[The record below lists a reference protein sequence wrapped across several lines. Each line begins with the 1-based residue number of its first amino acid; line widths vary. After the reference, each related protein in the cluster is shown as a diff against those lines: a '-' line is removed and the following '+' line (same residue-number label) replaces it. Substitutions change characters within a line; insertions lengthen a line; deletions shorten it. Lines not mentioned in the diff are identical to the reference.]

1 MAKKI
6 INRRELQKTVN
17 KQEKQKE
24 LELKLKRMSSSSLDE
39 VMKEFHT
46 STEGLLDSQVEVN
59 QEEYG
64 MNILSKNQK
73 DSIFKRLYDAFINPF
88 SLILIGLIFVS
99 FLSDVAFVS
108 ASERD
113 YTTIIIITI
122 MVMFS
127 GILRFVQEGKSSDA
141 AEKLNDMI
149 ETTTNVKRKGK
160 EPVETPLDEIAVGD
174 IIYLAAGDMIP
185 ADMRVFQTKDLFVNQ
200 SSLTGESEPVER
212 VSVYNP
218 DVESVTD
225 SSNLVFMGSNVVSG
239 SARGVV
245 INVGD
250 NTMIGAIAGEI
261 GNTIGE
267 ESSFEKGV
275 NKVSM
280 ILIRFMLIMVPIVFV
295 VNGITKND
303 WLHALMFAISIAV
316 GLTPEMLPMIV
327 TSSLAKGAVSMSK
340 QKVIVKNINSIQ
352 NFGAMN
358 ILCTDKTGT
367 ITMDK
372 VILQYN
378 MDVHGNEDDRV
389 LRHAF
394 LNSYYQTGLKNYIDL
409 AIINKSDDKGMKEGI
424 IERYTKVDEIPF
436 DFQRRRMSVV
446 VHDLEGKRQ
455 MITKGAV
462 EEILSICK
470 YVEFEGKV
478 EEIDDELENE
488 VLGVVKKLNQEGM
501 RVIAVAQKSNPNV
514 IGEFSVSDESEMVLL
529 GYLAFLD
536 PPKETTKAA
545 IEALHNHGVEVKVLT
560 GDNDL
565 VTKTICKQVGL
576 DVEHIILGSEL
587 ENMSDQE
594 VKDVLPT
601 TNVFAKL
608 TPMQKAR
615 LVELMREEDNVVGF
629 MGDGINDAPA
639 MNKADIGISVDT
651 AVDIAKESAD
661 IILLEK
667 DLMVL
672 EHGIIEGRKTFAN
685 MVKYIKMTAS
695 SNFGNMFSVLV
706 ASAFL
711 PFLPMSAVQ
720 LILLNLAYDLS
731 CTGLPWDNVDS
742 DYLMRPKDWDAKGI
756 SGFMKWFGPIS
767 SIFDIATYLLLYFV
781 ICPMMCGGLLFHE
794 IADPQTQLLY
804 IAVFQTGWLIES
816 MWTQTFVIYLL
827 RTSKV
832 PFVQSRPSLLVGVLT
847 TISVVVMTVIPY
859 TPIGEFLELTPLP
872 FIYYVWIVGFMVLY
886 FALTSFV
893 KHIYVKKYGELL

>member
-1 MAKKI
+1 MAKKMM
-6 INRRELQKTVN
+6 N
-17 KQEKQKE
+17 QKE
-24 LELKLKRMSSSSLDE
+24 LELKIKRMCACSLE
-39 VMKEFHT
+39 ELLSELHT
-46 STEGLLDSQVEVN
+46 SMEGLTQEQVEVN
-59 QEEYG
+59 QEVYG
-64 MNILSKNQK
+64 INVLSKNQR
-73 DSIFKRLYDAFINPF
+73 DSIWKRIYDAFMNPF

-99 FLSDVAFVS
+99 FLSDVVFVTS
-108 ASERD
+108 VNSD
-113 YTTIIIITI
+113 YTTIIIISI

-127 GILRFVQEGKSSDA
+127 GVLRFVQEGKSTNA
-141 AEKLNDMI
+141 TKKLNDMI
-149 ETTTNVKRKGK
+149 ETTTNVKRKNQEKK
-160 EPVETPLDEIAVGD
+160 ELPLDEIVVGD

-185 ADMRVFQTKDLFVNQ
+185 GDMRIVQAKDLFVNQ

-212 VSVYNP
+212 FANN
-218 DVESVTD
+218 DQKVESIMD
-225 SSNLVFMGSNVVSG
+225 ISNVVYMGCNVISG
-239 SARGVV
+239 LACGVV
-245 INVGD
+245 IGVGD
-250 NTMIGAIAGEI
+250 DTMLGSLAKEI
-261 GNTIGE
+261 TNVKVE
-267 ESSFEKGV
+267 ASSFEKGV

-280 ILIRFMLIMVPIVFV
+280 LLIRFMMIMVPIVFV
-295 VNGITKND
+295 VNGITKHD

-327 TSSLAKGAVSMSK
+327 TSSLAKGALSMAK

-352 NFGAMN
+352 DFGAMN

-372 VILQYN
+372 VVLQYN
-378 MDVHGNEDDRV
+378 MDVHGNEDDRI

-394 LNSYYQTGLKNYIDL
+394 INSYYQTGLKNYIDL
-409 AIINKSDDKGMKEGI
+409 AIINKSDEKGMKEEI
-424 IERYTKVDEIPF
+424 VERYTKVDEIPF
-436 DFQRRRMSVV
+436 DFQRRKMSVV
-446 VHDLEGKRQ
+446 VHDTNGKRQ

-470 YVEFEGKV
+470 YVEFDGKV
-478 EEIDDELENE
+478 EEISGELKNE
-488 VLGVVKKLNQEGM
+488 VFEIVRKLNEKGM
-501 RVIAVAQKSNPNV
+501 RIIAIAQKSNPNV
-514 IGEFSVSDESEMVLL
+514 VGEFSISDEADMVLL

-536 PPKETTKAA
+536 PPKKTTKAA
-545 IEALHNHGVEVKVLT
+545 IEALHKHGVEVKVLT

-565 VTKTICKQVGL
+565 VTKTICEQVGL
-576 DVEHIILGSEL
+576 DVKDILLGTHL
-587 ENMSDQE
+587 EMMNDQE
-594 VKDVLPT
+594 VKKILPST
-601 TNVFAKL
+601 IVFAKL

-615 LVELMREEDNVVGF
+615 LVQLMREDHVVGF

-672 EHGIIEGRKTFAN
+672 EHGIVEGRKTFAN

-695 SNFGNMFSVLV
+695 SNFGNMFSVLI

-731 CTGLPWDNVDS
+731 CTGLPWDHVDR
-742 DYLMRPKDWDAKGI
+742 DYLMKPKNWDAKGI
-756 SGFMKWFGPIS
+756 SKFMIWFGPIS

-781 ICPMMCGGLLFHE
+781 ICPMMCNGLLFHE
-794 IADPQTQLLY
+794 VVSAQSKLLY

-832 PFVQSRPSLLVGVLT
+832 PFIQSRPSLLVGILT
-847 TISVVVMTVIPY
+847 SVSVVAMSVIPY
-859 TPIGEFLELTPLP
+859 TKIGEFLELTPLP
-872 FIYYVWIVGFMVLY
+872 FVYYIWILGFMTLY
-886 FALTSFV
+886 FILTSVV

>member
-1 MAKKI
+1 MAKKMI
-6 INRRELQKTVN
+6 N

-24 LELKLKRMSSSSLDE
+24 LELKLKRMGASSITE
-39 VMKEFHT
+39 ITKEFNT
-46 STEGLLDSQVEVN
+46 SIEGLLASQVEEN
-59 QEEYG
+59 QEMYG
-64 MNILSKNQK
+64 KNVLSKNQK
-73 DSIFKRLYDAFINPF
+73 DSVFTRIYDAFINPF

-99 FLSDVAFVS
+99 FLSDVVFVS
-108 ASERD
+108 ASNKE
-113 YTTIIIITI
+113 YTTITIITI

-127 GILRFVQEGKSSDA
+127 GILRFVQEGKSSNA
-141 AEKLNDMI
+141 VEKLNNMI
-149 ETTTNVKRKGK
+149 ETTTSVKRKGK
-160 EPVETPLDEIAVGD
+160 EPVEIALDEIVVGD
-174 IIYLAAGDMIP
+174 IVYLAAGDMIP
-185 ADMRVFQTKDLFVNQ
+185 ADMRVFQTKDLFINQ
-200 SSLTGESEPVER
+200 SSLTGESKPVER
-212 VSVYNP
+212 VSLYNP
-218 DVESVTD
+218 DVESIMD

-239 SARGVV
+239 SAIGVV
-245 INVGD
+245 ISVGND
-250 NTMIGAIAGEI
+250 TMIGSIAKEI
-261 GNTIGE
+261 GNTINE
-267 ESSFEKGV
+267 ASSFEKGV

-295 VNGITKND
+295 INGVTKND
-303 WLHALMFAISIAV
+303 WLHALLFAISIAV

-327 TSSLAKGAVSMSK
+327 TSSLAKGALSMSK
-340 QKVIVKNINSIQ
+340 QKVIVKNMNSIQ

-372 VILQYN
+372 VVLQYN
-378 MDVHGNEDDRV
+378 MDVHGNEDARV

-409 AIINKSDDKGMKEGI
+409 AIINKSDEKGMKKGI
-424 IERYTKVDEIPF
+424 IERFTKVDEIPF

-470 YVEFEGKV
+470 YVEYKGKV
-478 EEIDDELENE
+478 KEIDDELERE
-488 VLGVVKKLNQEGM
+488 VLNVVYKLNQEGM

-514 IGEFSVSDESEMVLL
+514 IGEFSVKDESEMVLL

-536 PPKETTKAA
+536 PPKPTTQKA
-545 IEALHNHGVEVKVLT
+545 IEALYSRGVEVKVLT

-565 VTKTICKQVGL
+565 VTKSICKQVGL
-576 DVEHIILGSEL
+576 NVEHVVLGSEL
-587 ENMSDQE
+587 ERMDDQE
-594 VKDVLPT
+594 VKAILST

-615 LVELMREEDNVVGF
+615 LVALMKEEANVVGF
-629 MGDGINDAPA
+629 MGDGINDALA

-672 EHGIIEGRKTFAN
+672 EHGIVEGRKTFAN

-731 CTGLPWDNVDS
+731 CTGLPWDNVDT
-742 DYLMRPKDWDAKGI
+742 DYLMKPKNWDAKGI

-781 ICPMMCGGLLFHE
+781 ICPMMCGGLLFHQ
-794 IADPQTQLLY
+794 IADSQTQLLY

-832 PFVQSRPSLLVGVLT
+832 PFVQSKSSMLVGVLT
-847 TISVVVMTVIPY
+847 TLSVVIMTVIPY
-859 TPIGEFLELTPLP
+859 TPIGAVLELTPLP
-872 FIYYVWIVGFMVLY
+872 FIYYVWIIGFMVLY
-886 FALTSFV
+886 FALTSLV